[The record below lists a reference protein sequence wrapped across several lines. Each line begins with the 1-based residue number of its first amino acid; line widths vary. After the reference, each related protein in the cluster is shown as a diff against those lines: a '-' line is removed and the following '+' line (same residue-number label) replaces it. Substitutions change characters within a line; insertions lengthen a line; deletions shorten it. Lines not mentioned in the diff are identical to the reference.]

1 MNNYNNDNFPIQQT
15 PSFPGQNNGTGDPRF
30 LYRKLFA
37 GEVLTCFQDHCFAL
51 RTINKR
57 ILRNG
62 KSINFPMISFSRG
75 AKYHKEGEL
84 IKAAELKHTTRSI
97 TVDDVLYSMV
107 FVPEVDNDLN
117 SFNVRSHYVKE
128 LAYEMA
134 NGMDKNVMRIIAK
147 AAFITDK
154 AAAEKVFGEGNVLD
168 DEVFTNN
175 VTLAQYGTDGSKFTR
190 GQQIVDAIHKARS
203 EFVKKSVPNIDT
215 AVCILTPDDYEALV
229 NAAQDINKMPWMNKQ
244 FQGLVS
250 FDEKLDASGDNPIT
264 GLKIAGIQ
272 IYETNHLPNQN
283 ELNGLIGQP
292 EPLPVEEGGSGR
304 TDAYRADFTG
314 LAGLVYTKDCAAAVM
329 VRDVSTQTIEEPL
342 RLGENVLTTMH
353 VGTNILRPA
362 CAIALFEAKTDT
374 VNERLPSFIAQNMK
388 KLQEIKVSTKPA
400 PIKKPEVKP
409 TPIPAPIKKPEIKP
423 EVKPEIKPEIKPEV
437 KPEIKPQKKQKK

>member
-15 PSFPGQNNGTGDPRF
+15 PSFPGQNNGTGDTRF

-37 GEVLTCFQDHCFAL
+37 GEVLTCFQEHCFAL
-51 RTINKR
+51 STINKR
-57 ILRNG
+57 TLRNG
-62 KSINFPMISFSRG
+62 KSFDFPMISFSRG
-75 AKYHKEGEL
+75 AKYHTVGEL

-97 TVDDVLYSMV
+97 TVDGVLASNL
-107 FVPEVDNDLN
+107 FVSEVDSDLN
-117 SFNVRSHYVKE
+117 HYDVRAPYTKAA
-128 LAYEMA
+128 AYEMA
-134 NGMDKNVMRIIAK
+134 NGLDKNVMRIIAK

-154 AAAEKVFGEGNVLD
+154 AAAEKVFGVGNVLD

-175 VTLAQYGTDGSKFTR
+175 VTLAQYGTDGSKLTR
-190 GQQIVDAIHKARS
+190 GQQIVDAIHKART
-203 EFVKKSVPNIDT
+203 ELVKKNVPNIDT

-283 ELNGLIGQP
+283 ELNGLIGQD

-314 LAGLVYTKDCAAAVM
+314 LAGLVYTKDCAAAVI
-329 VRDVSTQTIEEPL
+329 VKDVSSRVVEEPT
-342 RLGENVLTTMH
+342 RLGMNILTQMH

-362 CAIALFEAKTDT
+362 CAIALFESKTDT

-388 KLQEIKVSTKPA
+388 KL
-400 PIKKPEVKP
+400 
-409 TPIPAPIKKPEIKP
+409 
-423 EVKPEIKPEIKPEV
+423 
-437 KPEIKPQKKQKK
+437 KKQKK

>member
-15 PSFPGQNNGTGDPRF
+15 PSIPGQINGANDTRF

-37 GEVLTCFQDHCFAL
+37 GEVLTCFKDHCFAL
-51 RTINKR
+51 RTISKR
-57 ILRNG
+57 TLRNG
-62 KSINFPMISFSRG
+62 KSINFPMISFARG
-75 AKYHKEGEL
+75 AKYLKPGEL
-84 IKAAELKHTTRSI
+84 IKAAGLKHTTRSI
-97 TVDDVLYSMV
+97 TVDDVLASDL
-107 FVPEVDNDLN
+107 FISEVDSDLN
-117 SFNVRSHYVKE
+117 HYDVRAPYTKAA
-128 LAYEMA
+128 AYEMA
-134 NGMDKNVMRIIAK
+134 NGLDKNVMRIIAK

-154 AAAEKVFGEGNVLD
+154 AAAEKVFGVGNVLD

-175 VTLAQYGTDGSKFTR
+175 VTFAQYGSDGYKFTR
-190 GQQIVDAIHKARS
+190 GQQIIDAIHKART
-203 EFVKKSVPNIDT
+203 EFVKKNVPNIDT

-250 FDEKLDASGDNPIT
+250 FDEKLDASGDNPMA

-272 IYETNHLPNQN
+272 IYETNHLPQQN
-283 ELNGLIGQP
+283 ELNGIIGQP

-314 LAGLVYTKDCAAAVM
+314 LAGLVYTKDCAAAVI
-329 VRDVSTQTIEEPL
+329 VKDLSSRVVDEPT
-342 RLGENVLTTMH
+342 RLGINILTQMH

-388 KLQEIKVSTKPA
+388 KL
-400 PIKKPEVKP
+400 
-409 TPIPAPIKKPEIKP
+409 
-423 EVKPEIKPEIKPEV
+423 
-437 KPEIKPQKKQKK
+437 KKQKK

>member
-15 PSFPGQNNGTGDPRF
+15 PSIPGQINGTGDPRA

-37 GEVLTCFQDHCFAL
+37 GEVLTCFKDHCFAL
-51 RTINKR
+51 RTISKR

-62 KSINFPMISFSRG
+62 KSFDFPMISFVRT
-75 AKYHKEGEL
+75 ARYHKPGEE
-84 IKAAELKHTTRSI
+84 IKAGEAKHVSRQI
-97 TVDDVLYSMV
+97 TVDGVLYSMV

-154 AAAEKVFGEGNVLD
+154 AAAEKVFGVGNVLD
-168 DEVFTNN
+168 DEVFTDN
-175 VTLAQYGTDGSKFTR
+175 VTFAQYGTDGSKLTR
-190 GQQIVDAIHKARS
+190 GQQIVDAIYKART
-203 EFVKKSVPNIDT
+203 EFVKKNVPHIDT

-229 NAAQDINKMPWMNKQ
+229 NAAQDINKMPWMHKQ
-244 FQGLVS
+244 FKGLVT
-250 FDEKLDASGDNPIT
+250 FDEKLDGSNHNPMT

-272 IYETNHLPNQN
+272 IYETNHLPNKN

-329 VRDVSTQTIEEPL
+329 VRDVSTQMVEEPL

-388 KLQEIKVSTKPA
+388 KL
-400 PIKKPEVKP
+400 
-409 TPIPAPIKKPEIKP
+409 
-423 EVKPEIKPEIKPEV
+423 
-437 KPEIKPQKKQKK
+437 KKQKK